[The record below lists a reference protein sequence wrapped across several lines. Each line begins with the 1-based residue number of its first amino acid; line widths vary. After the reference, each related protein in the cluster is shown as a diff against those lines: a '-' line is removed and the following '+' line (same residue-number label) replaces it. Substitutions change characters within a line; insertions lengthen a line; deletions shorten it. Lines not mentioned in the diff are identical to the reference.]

1 MACIKGGTCI
11 SLGQVALHAT
21 REQQGRRQTCRD
33 LSNLSNSIIEQ
44 GGRFGM
50 RHKVQ
55 KVLFSWVVDEREGV
69 AAVTFMDSGRRDAR
83 TEGSR
88 HPARV
93 FP

>member
-1 MACIKGGTCI
+1 
-11 SLGQVALHAT
+11 
-21 REQQGRRQTCRD
+21 
-33 LSNLSNSIIEQ
+33 
-44 GGRFGM
+44 M

-83 TEGSR
+83 TKGSR